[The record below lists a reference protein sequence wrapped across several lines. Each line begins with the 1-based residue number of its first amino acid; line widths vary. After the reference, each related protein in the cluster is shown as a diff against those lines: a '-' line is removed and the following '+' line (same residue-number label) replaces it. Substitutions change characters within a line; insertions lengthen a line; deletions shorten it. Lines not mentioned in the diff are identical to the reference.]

1 MKGHGMFEQQD
12 NDRMQT
18 NHHEEGVE
26 IPWERINP
34 DTLRNMVSEFVTREW
49 ADLSDSGYTLDE
61 KIGEVLRQLQDK
73 KAKVVFDLSST
84 SWNIV
89 PCKS

>member
-1 MKGHGMFEQQD
+1 MDEHQD
-12 NDRMQT
+12 NETTAANR
-18 NHHEEGVE
+18 HEQGVE
-26 IPWERINP
+26 IPWDRINP

-61 KIGEVLRQLQDK
+61 KIGQVLRQLHDN

-84 SWNIV
+84 TWNIAV
-89 PCKS
+89 CR